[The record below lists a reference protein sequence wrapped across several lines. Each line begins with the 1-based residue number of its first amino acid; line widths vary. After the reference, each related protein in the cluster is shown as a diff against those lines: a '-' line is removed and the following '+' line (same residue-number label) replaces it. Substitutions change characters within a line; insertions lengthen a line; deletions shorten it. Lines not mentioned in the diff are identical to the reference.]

1 MEYVENTTSILK
13 NIVIY
18 TFLANSLWFLPRRFS
33 FLRWLHNIGRA
44 RRCYVVRKFWM
55 LIGSYLFTKSWGV
68 CPVAKFKVPIIL
80 LRNFTV
86 TSSEKI
92 FREIKFIVVYYV
104 TIKTLLSRNF
114 CQKSVRKN
122 FLLIVTSSTIL
133 SQKFSQSNIFIK
145 ELFSSW
151 FDKKYFA
158 LQQ

>member
-1 MEYVENTTSILK
+1 MRRLALLSLQFALNINIL
-13 NIVIY
+13 
-18 TFLANSLWFLPRRFS
+18 FDFFDD
-33 FLRWLHNIGRA
+33 
-44 RRCYVVRKFWM
+44 
-55 LIGSYLFTKSWGV
+55 WGV
-68 CPVAKFKVPIIL
+68 KDFSSDYMSQQKYLVTCKLNIKMINLSKIHILILDFTIIVWKL